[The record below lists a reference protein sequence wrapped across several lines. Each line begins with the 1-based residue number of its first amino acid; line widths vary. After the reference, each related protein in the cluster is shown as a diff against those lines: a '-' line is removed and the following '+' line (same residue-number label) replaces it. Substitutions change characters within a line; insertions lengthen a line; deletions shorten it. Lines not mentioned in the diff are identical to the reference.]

1 MLDKIIQLIAKMHKI
16 DPASLNRDTTFQN
29 DLKLDS
35 MSIVQAILEIE
46 EKYDVEI
53 PEKRLFK
60 MKTIG
65 DLVDF
70 LEEKLAGRKM
80 SLSI

>member
-1 MLDKIIQLIAKMHKI
+1 MLEKIKQLISKAHKI
-16 DPASLNRDTTFQN
+16 DISRLNRDTSFQN

-35 MSIVQAILEIE
+35 MSIVQSILEIE
-46 EKYDVEI
+46 DRFGVEI

-60 MKTIG
+60 MRNLG

-70 LEEKLAGRKM
+70 LEEKLEKP
-80 SLSI
+80 SISAI

>member
-1 MLDKIIQLIAKMHKI
+1 MLNKIIQLIAKQHKL
-16 DPASLNRDTTFQN
+16 DVSKLDRDTTFQK

-35 MSIVQAILEIE
+35 MSIVQSILHIE
-46 EKYDVEI
+46 ELFNIEI

-60 MKTIG
+60 MRTIG

-70 LEEKLAGRKM
+70 LEEKVSKKTVLEC
-80 SLSI
+80 L

>member
-1 MLDKIIQLIAKMHKI
+1 MLEKVIQLIAKMRKV
-16 DPASLNRDTTFQN
+16 DPATLSRDTNFQN

-35 MSIVQAILEIE
+35 MSMVQAVLEIE
-46 EKYDVEI
+46 DRYDVEI
-53 PEKRLFK
+53 PEKRLFQ

-70 LEEKLAGRKM
+70 LEEKLGPDAAE
-80 SLSI
+80 IV